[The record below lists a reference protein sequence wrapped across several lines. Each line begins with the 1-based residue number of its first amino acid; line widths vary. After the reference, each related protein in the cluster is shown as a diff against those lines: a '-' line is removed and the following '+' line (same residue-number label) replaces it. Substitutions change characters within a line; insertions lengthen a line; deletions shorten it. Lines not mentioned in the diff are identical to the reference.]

1 MSICSACCRL
11 DQPDAGNCAIL
22 SRLRHPIAP
31 RARPCHHVL
40 QIEKRAKTLTKLYLI
55 LVAAIAAEVVAT
67 TALARSES
75 FSRLV
80 PSIVAVLG
88 YVVAFW
94 LLSICLRS
102 IPTGVVYALWSG
114 MGIVLITAVSW
125 VVYQQKL
132 DAPAL
137 LGLALILAG
146 VAVINLFSRT
156 VNH

>member
-1 MSICSACCRL
+1 MPPCLAEST
-11 DQPDAGNCAIL
+11 
-22 SRLRHPIAP
+22 
-31 RARPCHHVL
+31 RATP
-40 QIEKRAKTLTKLYLI
+40 LTKLYLI
-55 LVAAIAAEVVAT
+55 LIAAIAAEVVAT

-80 PSIVAVLG
+80 PSIIAVLG

-137 LGLALILAG
+137 MGLALILAG

>member
-1 MSICSACCRL
+1 
-11 DQPDAGNCAIL
+11 
-22 SRLRHPIAP
+22 
-31 RARPCHHVL
+31 
-40 QIEKRAKTLTKLYLI
+40 
-55 LVAAIAAEVVAT
+55 
-67 TALARSES
+67 LARSES
-75 FSRLV
+75 FTRLA
-80 PSIVAVLG
+80 PSVVAVLG

-114 MGIVLITAVSW
+114 MGIVFITAVAW

-132 DAPAL
+132 DTPAL

-146 VAVINLFSRT
+146 VAVINLFSNA

>member
-1 MSICSACCRL
+1 M
-11 DQPDAGNCAIL
+11 P
-22 SRLRHPIAP
+22 
-31 RARPCHHVL
+31 PCVADR
-40 QIEKRAKTLTKLYLI
+40 KRAKTLTKLYLI